1 MHGPAGWGSS
11 ALRWDV
17 MRRDREAALWC
28 LIVVATALRLVVA
41 ACFGPGNDEAYHE
54 LFAQHLDW
62 SYFDHPPM
70 LALVESAGLALVGFH
85 ASVFALRLGIVTLFA
100 GSTWLLA
107 RMTARHYGPA
117 AGWIAAFALNAT
129 AYYGV
134 AAATFALPDGP
145 LVFFWLLTLD
155 RLLVALEEPERV
167 GPWALVGLAWGG
179 AMLSKYQ
186 AVFLPVATL
195 AYLAFEPAARHWL
208 RRPGPY
214 LAFALGLLVFAPVIS
229 WNAHHG
235 WASFAF
241 QGGRALGWP
250 VIRPDRFAAFLG
262 GQAAYLFPW
271 LWVPLIMVLFREAR
285 RRRGRNGRGHPGPIP
300 AVSGGGT
307 ASGLRRGCPGAA
319 GLTALVPGRIPRG
332 LPPARPGLGGAEGGR
347 AARFVVRLSVLGSLS
362 VVLTAL
368 VVIQAE
374 TGFLQ
379 RGGQSGLGLIP
390 VANDPTLDSYGWDQ
404 VSRELETRG
413 LLDQPELFL
422 FSDRWYYSGHLAF
435 ATDHR
440 IPVACYNRNH
450 AQNFAYW
457 SDPRDWVGRDGIFV
471 GINDCEPVVRDLS
484 RWFRRFEPLA
494 TIPILRNGVRIRVV
508 HLYRGIHQTAPF
520 PFGNTRKTAPQRLGT
535 AALGTPQ
542 FGWMPIEPSVKI
554 RLASSASERSP
565 QGM

>member
-1 MHGPAGWGSS
+1 MI
-11 ALRWDV
+11 L
-17 MRRDREAALWC
+17 
-28 LIVVATALRLVVA
+28 VATALRLVVA
-41 ACFGPGNDEAYHE
+41 ACFGPGNDEAYHD

-85 ASVFALRLGIVTLFA
+85 ASVFALRLGIVILFA

-107 RMTARHYGPA
+107 RMTARHYGSA

-155 RLLVALEEPERV
+155 RLLVVLEEPERV
-167 GPWALVGLAWGG
+167 GPWAAVGLAWGG

-271 LWVPLIMVLFREAR
+271 LWVPLIVVLFREAR
-285 RRRGRNGRGHPGPIP
+285 GQRGRKGEDIPGRFLLYQ
-300 AVSGGGT
+300 AVVPLLAFGGV
-307 ASGLRRGCPGAA
+307 
-319 GLTALVPGRIPRG
+319 ALVQPVLPHWSLVGFLAAFPLLGRAWAQRREAA
-332 LPPARPGLGGAEGGR
+332 PAR
-347 AARFVVRLSVLGSLS
+347 FIVRLSVLGIPHGRADRAGGDPGGNRLPPAGRAIRPGAGPGGERPDPRFLRLGPGQPRAREARAPRSAGALPVHRS
-362 VVLTAL
+362 VVL
-368 VVIQAE
+368 
-374 TGFLQ
+374 Q
-379 RGGQSGLGLIP
+379 RTPGVRDRSP
-390 VANDPTLDSYGWDQ
+390 DPG
-404 VSRELETRG
+404 G
-413 LLDQPELFL
+413 LLQPQPRPELRL
-422 FSDRWYYSGHLAF
+422 LERPPRLG
-435 ATDHR
+435 R
-440 IPVACYNRNH
+440 PRRN
-450 AQNFAYW
+450 
-457 SDPRDWVGRDGIFV
+457 
-471 GINDCEPVVRDLS
+471 L
-484 RWFRRFEPLA
+484 RR
-494 TIPILRNGVRIRVV
+494 N
-508 HLYRGIHQTAPF
+508 
-520 PFGNTRKTAPQRLGT
+520 QRL
-535 AALGTPQ
+535 
-542 FGWMPIEPSVKI
+542 
-554 RLASSASERSP
+554 
-565 QGM
+565 